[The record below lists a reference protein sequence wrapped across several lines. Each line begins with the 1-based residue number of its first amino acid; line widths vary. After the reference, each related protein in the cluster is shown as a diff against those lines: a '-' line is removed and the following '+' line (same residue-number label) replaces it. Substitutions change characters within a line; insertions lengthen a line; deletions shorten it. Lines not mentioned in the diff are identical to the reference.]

1 MRDELVAVKEEF
13 STPRRTTIED
23 VEFEHDIEDLIQRE
37 DMVVTVTNTGYIKR
51 VPLSAYRAQK
61 RGGKGR
67 TGMNTHEEDYITNL
81 FVAST
86 HTPVLFFSNAGL
98 VYKMKV
104 YRLPVGS
111 PQSTGKALINL
122 LPLKQD
128 ERITTIMQLPEN
140 EAECENLDVMFATRT
155 GNVRR
160 NKLSDFVDVKAN
172 GKIAMKLDEGDTL
185 IDVKICTDD
194 QDVLLAAK
202 AGKSIRFPVSDVRVF
217 SGRTS
222 TGVRGIR
229 LGKGDEVISM
239 SVLRHT
245 EADMEKRYAYLKMAK
260 ALRRS
265 DDEDVSDDIEA
276 STTLTLSEEEF
287 QKMQAEEEFILTVT
301 DSGYGKRTSA
311 YEYRITG
318 RGGQGVTN
326 IDNTKRKD
334 SVVASFPVTD
344 TAHVMLVTDAGK
356 LIRMPIKDVRIAGRN
371 TMGVIMFRLNDAEHV
386 VSATCIEDYED
397 EDTAQEE
404 ETAENADSITPAET
418 TGENNA

>member
-1 MRDELVAVKEEF
+1 M
-13 STPRRTTIED
+13 
-23 VEFEHDIEDLIQRE
+23 
-37 DMVVTVTNTGYIKR
+37 
-51 VPLSAYRAQK
+51 
-61 RGGKGR
+61 
-67 TGMNTHEEDYITNL
+67 
-81 FVAST
+81 
-86 HTPVLFFSNAGL
+86 
-98 VYKMKV
+98 
-104 YRLPVGS
+104 
-111 PQSTGKALINL
+111 
-122 LPLKQD
+122 
-128 ERITTIMQLPEN
+128 
-140 EAECENLDVMFATRT
+140 
-155 GNVRR
+155 
-160 NKLSDFVDVKAN
+160 
-172 GKIAMKLDEGDTL
+172 
-185 IDVKICTDD
+185 
-194 QDVLLAAK
+194 
-202 AGKSIRFPVSDVRVF
+202 
-217 SGRTS
+217 
-222 TGVRGIR
+222 RGIR

-404 ETAENADSITPAET
+404 ETAENSDNVTPAET